1 MSRTIKDTRIRVRP
15 DNVSPLCIHCG
26 ELVDTQPTTFGGAPF
41 HRSCLD
47 RVQREWEAT
56 SPPDDVVN
64 DDDDDDDGP
73 LDNVCPS
80 CNGTGDSYDGMS
92 ATGGTCW
99 ECGGSG
105 DHTRP
110 WSGARR

>member
-1 MSRTIKDTRIRVRP
+1 MSRTAKNTAIRIRP
-15 DNVSPLCIHCG
+15 DIASPLCMHCG
-26 ELVDTQPTTFGGAPF
+26 EPVDTQPTTFGGAPF

-47 RVQREWEAT
+47 TVQREWEAT
-56 SPPDDVVN
+56 SPPDDN
-64 DDDDDDDGP
+64 DDQT
-73 LDNVCPS
+73 DNVCPL
-80 CNGTGDSYDGMS
+80 CNGTGDNYDSMTP
-92 ATGGTCW
+92 TGGTCW